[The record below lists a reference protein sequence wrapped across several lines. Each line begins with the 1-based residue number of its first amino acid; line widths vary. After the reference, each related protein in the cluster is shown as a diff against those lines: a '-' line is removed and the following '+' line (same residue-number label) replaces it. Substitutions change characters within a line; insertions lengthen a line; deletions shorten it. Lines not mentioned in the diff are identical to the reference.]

1 MSVAGGAAGD
11 PAVFY
16 CQPRRGQTGKR
27 ERGGDAGRRNRVS
40 GTAGTSLLAPFRV
53 RSFRFQWPADL
64 ATSWAFEMETLILGW
79 FVLVETGS
87 VVLLTAF
94 GSLQFFGALIA
105 PMFGVIGDRI
115 GFRNLLCLMRAS
127 YAMLALVLTAFAFAG
142 TLGAVHVFVI
152 ATICGLVRP
161 SDLVMRNALIGQT
174 MPADQLMGAMGV
186 SRTTSDSARI
196 AGSLAGAGLVAT
208 FGMGPAYVA
217 ITLFYLLSLG
227 LTLGVAGKRTG
238 LATARVSPWRDLAE
252 GIGYVWTTP
261 RLLAAMWLAFLVNL
275 TAFPLSGGLL
285 PFVAKDVYG
294 MGQAGLGTLAASF
307 AFGALLGSITV
318 TARGAAIRPARV
330 MIVSSLAWHSLLLVF
345 AQSDHA
351 ATGIVI
357 LMLAGFMQSLCM
369 IPLAVLLLRNAADR
383 FRGRVMG
390 VRMLAIYSMPIGLL
404 AAGVLIGR
412 IGFAATASIYCVT
425 GLVFTLC
432 IAVHWRAE
440 LWRRDAPANAR

>member
-1 MSVAGGAAGD
+1 M
-11 PAVFY
+11 
-16 CQPRRGQTGKR
+16 
-27 ERGGDAGRRNRVS
+27 S

-105 PMFGVIGDRI
+105 PMFGVVGDRI

-127 YAMLALVLTAFAFAG
+127 YAVLALVLMAFAFAG

-208 FGMGPAYVA
+208 LGMGPAYVV

-238 LATARVSPWRDLAE
+238 PATAPVTPGSPWRDLLE
-252 GIGYVWTTP
+252 GVGYVWTTP

-330 MIVSSLAWHSLLLVF
+330 MIVSSLAWHGLLLVF
-345 AQSDHA
+345 AQSDQA
-351 ATGIVI
+351 ISGIVI

-369 IPLAVLLLRNAADR
+369 IPLAVMLLRNAADR

-404 AAGVLIGR
+404 TAGVLIGR
-412 IGFAATASIYCVT
+412 IGFAATASIYCVI
-425 GLVFTLC
+425 GLVFTLY
-432 IAVHWRAE
+432 IALRWRAE
-440 LWRRDAPANAR
+440 LWRLDAPANAR